1 MPTRLPP
8 QRARRCPPRQQLST
22 APVARQALNYSQWA
36 VVPLAR
42 GRWRDARRVGACS
55 CSGVP
60 GERMRRVRVP
70 ARCSRRLGGSVRGL
84 AIDPVCRCGGAGVRG
99 TRGLSLPLPKA
110 SGGSRATP
118 GGRARGCANWD
129 LTLGGAGG
137 PARRG
142 ASAGTSV
149 ACAERWASRT
159 GVSRWHW
166 GRRGRGAHFGR
177 IGRPRLVHAR
187 CCALPCIAMGP
198 APGGGCRP
206 KQGAGSVRTAYRGC
220 RGAGFEGP
228 RVCRARRDVHRVTRG
243 GSACRL
249 RQTGQLVRN

>member
-1 MPTRLPP
+1 
-8 QRARRCPPRQQLST
+8 
-22 APVARQALNYSQWA
+22 
-36 VVPLAR
+36 
-42 GRWRDARRVGACS
+42 
-55 CSGVP
+55 
-60 GERMRRVRVP
+60 MRRVRVP

-249 RQTGQLVRN
+249 RQTGQLVRNCGCSRGGNRRMRRRGASWNQARFSTVGANRHLTGCTSCFGLRWNPGPVLNWTGRRTPGTVR